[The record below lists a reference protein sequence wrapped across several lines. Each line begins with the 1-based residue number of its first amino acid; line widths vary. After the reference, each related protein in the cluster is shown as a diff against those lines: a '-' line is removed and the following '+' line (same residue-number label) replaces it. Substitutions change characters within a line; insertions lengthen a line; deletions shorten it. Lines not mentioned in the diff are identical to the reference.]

1 MLAISVIAT
10 VLLAISI
17 FCRLLVIIQKHEFD
31 LAILFDIFAIVTIW
45 ILYIN

>member
-17 FCRLLVIIQKHEFD
+17 FCKLIVITQKHEFD
-31 LAILFDIFAIVTIW
+31 LAIFFDIFAIVTIW
-45 ILYIN
+45 ILYTN